1 MSEVWE
7 INLPS
12 SRGIHVPFEIDLE
25 AIGRRI
31 EALRGNLS
39 QADFAA
45 KLGVDRKTVGTWE
58 RGERLPDTRAL
69 LGLWREF
76 DADPAWVLTGG
87 GFAPA
92 TTGDERELLALY
104 RSASLTGKMA
114 AVGALQGAA
123 GAAPPST
130 SEVSRGRASGHA
142 AGRDM
147 VNSGNVVEGSMQVF
161 HQAPKGDI
169 AGRDIKKKR

>member
-1 MSEVWE
+1 MS
-7 INLPS
+7 
-12 SRGIHVPFEIDLE
+12 FEIDLE

-31 EALRGNLS
+31 ESLRGNLS

-69 LGLWREF
+69 VGLWREF
-76 DADPAWVLTGG
+76 DSDPAWVLTGG

-123 GAAPPST
+123 EASIGN
-130 SEVSRGRASGHA
+130 RGRS
-142 AGRDM
+142 
-147 VNSGNVVEGSMQVF
+147 NTGNQMG
-161 HQAPKGDI
+161 
-169 AGRDIKKKR
+169 GRDIVGDGNVQVGHVGGNVRNRVNK